1 MSPSEPLSRADF
13 EALRKLVSG
22 QIELVPDEQRRRLV
36 AGDWVREDAG
46 AYFLTDKGR
55 AFVLQ
60 VRPEYFHDE
69 GRT

>member
-1 MSPSEPLSRADF
+1 MSPSEPLSHADF
-13 EALRKLVSG
+13 RALRHLVSG
-22 QIELVPDEQRRRLV
+22 QVEIVPPEQRERLV

-60 VRPEYFHDE
+60 VRPEYFADHKE
-69 GRT
+69 P